1 MYTTDRLLLRAY
13 EDEDKRDI
21 LALYNDPSVS
31 RYISFDHLV
40 PRDAAYFDTRI
51 RPSISGRLF
60 YAVIPEPRTFVGEV
74 ALSLTGHT
82 AKNRDV
88 TVGIAIRQGMQG
100 RGYGTEVLRWLVDY
114 TFRALGM
121 HRLSLDVFGSNVGA
135 YRIYKRM
142 RVVGFVEEGRLREA
156 VRTPEGTWDDLI
168 YMGIL
173 EDEWRIRCEDRS
185 SARDEPAQVRART
198 Q

>member
-13 EDEDKRDI
+13 EDEDKRDV
-21 LALYNDPSVS
+21 LALHNDPSVA

-40 PRDAAYFDTRI
+40 PRDAAYFDTHI
-51 RPSISGRLF
+51 RPVTAGCLF
-60 YAVIPEPRTFVGEV
+60 HAVIPEPRTFVGEV
-74 ALSLTGHT
+74 SLSLAGCT

-100 RGYGTEVLRWLVDY
+100 RGYGTEVLRWMVDY

-121 HRLSLDVFGSNVGA
+121 HRLSLGVFESNVGA
-135 YRIYKRM
+135 YRIYKRL
-142 RVVGFVEEGRLREA
+142 GFVEEGRLREA

-173 EDEWRIRCEDRS
+173 EDEWRIGCEDRS
-185 SARDEPAQVRART
+185 SARDELEQARART